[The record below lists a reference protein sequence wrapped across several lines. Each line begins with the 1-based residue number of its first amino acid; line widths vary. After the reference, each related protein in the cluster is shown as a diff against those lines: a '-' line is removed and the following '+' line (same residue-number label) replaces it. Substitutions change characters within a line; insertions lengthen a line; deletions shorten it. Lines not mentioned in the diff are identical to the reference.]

1 MRTASA
7 TDTTCH
13 WTGVIVVAVAAPVTW
28 KVVIDWI
35 TSAEGIAMHA
45 EAASTCC
52 RDQQG
57 ALRPMKWPCIYS
69 ANADKGKSDD
79 EEEEEEPIHFPSGC
93 SCADESVPRPWARDN
108 IAGIAQRSALGQKQT
123 SPDVRG
129 HVRFTPESGHS
140 SAQAYV
146 RFVPKADISPRG
158 NIRALSRVT
167 RINQGRAIEGGTAC
181 IAHWKKNSLSTM
193 RRQLTDRTG

>member
-1 MRTASA
+1 MMSVPGANVLAASCCCRIVSNWRMRTASA

-57 ALRPMKWPCIYS
+57 ALRPMKWPRIYS
-69 ANADKGKSDD
+69 ASADKGKSDD
-79 EEEEEEPIHFPSGC
+79 KEKEPVHFS
-93 SCADESVPRPWARDN
+93 
-108 IAGIAQRSALGQKQT
+108 
-123 SPDVRG
+123 
-129 HVRFTPESGHS
+129 
-140 SAQAYV
+140 
-146 RFVPKADISPRG
+146 
-158 NIRALSRVT
+158 
-167 RINQGRAIEGGTAC
+167 
-181 IAHWKKNSLSTM
+181 M
-193 RRQLTDRTG
+193 R